1 MACTAALSGRA
12 TFTFCRVNT
21 SSRTHQRRQQAC
33 VVRCSLQDEFKRQ
46 LLGLSN
52 GTAGSPAERRKDL
65 SASTSGRVG
74 GADVSAAASSSSSQQ
89 QQPPTSQQQQPT
101 QQPPSSSQQAGL
113 QPPPAP
119 ESEHAGT
126 QEQPGER
133 PALGNPLLPLLP
145 LGEEPG
151 YHPLEFCPSSQI
163 ELDWGVGGADE
174 PWLGPSALDR
184 SRCFVI
190 LFGVGR
196 AETEGIYSLRA
207 VAKDDGLP
215 VDTIV
220 AFEAEDDAMR
230 YATLLEATMDH
241 EPTVWPIEW
250 GELLEFC
257 TSAGYRCRLE
267 PAGSLLI
274 PPDYNVGMTDW
285 EKSLKLRKGEF
296 SVLGAEPSSQ
306 TAPTSQST
314 LFPPGWAYEAFDAP
328 WASEQPAQL
337 QDEDELAVAQL
348 SAIIDSQLSSEEAL
362 ARMKAS
368 FERLLPQ
375 DE

>member
-1 MACTAALSGRA
+1 MAAPTSPPLQAA
-12 TFTFCRVNT
+12 
-21 SSRTHQRRQQAC
+21 
-33 VVRCSLQDEFKRQ
+33 
-46 LLGLSN
+46 
-52 GTAGSPAERRKDL
+52 
-65 SASTSGRVG
+65 
-74 GADVSAAASSSSSQQ
+74 AAASSSSRPRRS
-89 QQPPTSQQQQPT
+89 SRQPT

-230 YATLLEATMDH
+230 WVGVGFLR
-241 EPTVWPIEW
+241 
-250 GELLEFC
+250 
-257 TSAGYRCRLE
+257 RCGR
-267 PAGSLLI
+267 AQAQG
-274 PPDYNVGMTDW
+274 
-285 EKSLKLRKGEF
+285 
-296 SVLGAEPSSQ
+296 
-306 TAPTSQST
+306 
-314 LFPPGWAYEAFDAP
+314 GWVCCF
-328 WASEQPAQL
+328 W
-337 QDEDELAVAQL
+337 
-348 SAIIDSQLSSEEAL
+348 
-362 ARMKAS
+362 
-368 FERLLPQ
+368 
-375 DE
+375 